1 MILYFNKEDK
11 AMNGQSVKDLIMTM
25 PDVCELLQRSRI
37 AVYGVMKRFPDF
49 PKPEN
54 SGRGKMLIWMKDDV
68 MAWFEQHKDEVMEDL
83 KYAPK
88 GKKRK

>member
-1 MILYFNKEDK
+1 
-11 AMNGQSVKDLIMTM
+11 MNGQTVKDFVMTM
-25 PDVCELLQRSRI
+25 PDVCDLLQRSRI

-54 SGRGKMLIWMKDDV
+54 SGRGKMLIWMKADV

-88 GKKRK
+88 GK

>member
-1 MILYFNKEDK
+1 
-11 AMNGQSVKDLIMTM
+11 MNGQSVKDLIMTM

-37 AVYGVMKRFPDF
+37 AVYGVMKRHPDF

-54 SGRGKMLIWMKDDV
+54 SGRGKMLIWMKADV

-88 GKKRK
+88 SK